1 MVNNAVRA
9 LIVVCLVF
17 TMGFKGKSSTTPDP
31 DITAA
36 IKQRLAMDGRIDPT
50 GIDGKV
56 ENGKVTL
63 TGTVET
69 LEEKLLVDNLI
80 ASTQGAKALN
90 NAIQVTPTAT
100 KDETIQRAVKE
111 TFKTVPA
118 VQNKDIQVAV
128 SQGIVT
134 LKGAVEK
141 RSHSLAAANAAKT
154 VPGVIEVVNLI
165 KVGTPRPDRDI
176 ERDVVFYLQS
186 SSILN
191 LDDVD
196 YSVADGMVTLKGTI
210 HNLHHKYAIANDL
223 EKIHGVRGVD
233 IRGLTVKTS

>member
-1 MVNNAVRA
+1 
-9 LIVVCLVF
+9 
-17 TMGFKGKSSTTPDP
+17 
-31 DITAA
+31 
-36 IKQRLAMDGRIDPT
+36 MDGRIDPT
-50 GIDGKV
+50 GIDVKV
-56 ENGKVTL
+56 ENGNVTL
-63 TGTVET
+63 TGMVET

-80 ASTQGAKALN
+80 ASTQGAKALT
-90 NAIQVTPTAT
+90 NAIQVTPTTT

-118 VQNKDIQVAV
+118 LQNKDIQVAV

-141 RSHSLAAANAAKT
+141 RSHSLAAANAAKS
-154 VPGVIEVVNLI
+154 VPGAIEVVNLI

-186 SSILN
+186 SSIVN

-196 YSVADGMVTLKGTI
+196 YSVDDGMVTVDR
-210 HNLHHKYAIANDL
+210 A
-223 EKIHGVRGVD
+223 HGGHC
-233 IRGLTVKTS
+233 